1 MAVAYIGIGSNIEP
15 ETNIPL
21 ALRALSKL
29 VRLTGISTFY
39 VTQPIGASGSPA
51 FYNGAIRIET
61 DMPPRELKFD
71 VLRKIEDDLG
81 RVRTSDRFVPR
92 TIDLDI
98 ILYDNLVVREPG
110 LVLPDP
116 DVVTRAF
123 VAAPLLELD
132 PDLVLPGG
140 LRLADIVKSLPTGEM
155 AKLVE
160 FSEGLRL
167 ELQNEPGENTAP
179 GQGAVD

>member
-1 MAVAYIGIGSNIEP
+1 MAVVYVGIGSNVEP
-15 ETNIPL
+15 EKNIPL
-21 ALRALSKL
+21 ALKALSKAA
-29 VRLTGISTFY
+29 RLTGISTFY
-39 VTQPIGASGSPA
+39 VTQPIGGTDSPP
-51 FYNGAIRIET
+51 FYNGAARVET
-61 DMPPRELKFD
+61 DLPAREFKFD

-81 RVRTSDRFVPR
+81 RVRSRDRFAPR

-98 ILYDNLVVREPG
+98 VLYDNLVMREPG

-140 LRLADIVKSLPTGEM
+140 LKLAEFAASLPTDAM
-155 AKLVE
+155 TALDE
-160 FSEGLRL
+160 FTEALRL
-167 ELQNEPGENTAP
+167 ELENEPGPNPRT
-179 GQGAVD
+179 G